1 MSAVVP
7 QPVSL
12 VRAIGHLCAVDL
24 RRFRWLVAG
33 VAGLELLRVILV
45 EWSLQLAPPTMMV
58 NGPPPGAELPVWLL
72 DFGIV
77 LTTAIGTGILVQA
90 DHPTD
95 DRAFWRT
102 RPIPPLAVALAKVAT
117 MALLFVGIPAALN
130 AMRLAAYGAPAVAV
144 VAATLQIA
152 VLAGVVCVPAWFV
165 AVLTRTLPLFLGTLF
180 GTILAGYLALGT
192 VMMLLGGWRTPMRPG
207 LGVVPMVFDW
217 QHTEM
222 HGWWGGVFSTL
233 LGLAIA
239 ATHYVIRRIEVT
251 IAGLLLLV
259 LIPSL
264 IPARSTER
272 PAPADL
278 AGRVARQLTLPQ
290 GLQALSSSGGGYEP
304 PTIHVTGLI
313 RMPTL
318 PPDLSAGIRLER
330 ISLRAGG
337 ERVLAEGREQCC
349 AGKGA
354 IGAISADAVPVN
366 GNRLLI
372 GNNSLEVF
380 NVKSLDAPALRRGP
394 IDLDA
399 DAAVYFSRHR
409 VAGALPLRPG
419 GSLRT
424 SDFLVEVIGLE
435 TLTGPPAPYGD
446 IPRMDVLLRF
456 TRFPSMSGASL
467 KLDLFIADRGRQVI
481 EFVRAPWPIATYNP
495 DTTVD
500 NFAMGRRWAARVS
513 MRVYGGRPLPAEPDL
528 VVVESTPVGTLH
540 THMTA
545 ANVPILLPPPGAM
558 IH

>member
-7 QPVSL
+7 QPLSL
-12 VRAIGHLCAVDL
+12 VRAVGHLCAVDL
-24 RRFRWLVAG
+24 RRFRWLAAG
-33 VAGLELLRVILV
+33 VAGLELMRAILV
-45 EWSLQLAPPTMMV
+45 EWSLQLAPLTTMV
-58 NGPPPGAELPVWLL
+58 DAPPAGADVAVPLL
-72 DFGIV
+72 DFGIL

-102 RPIPPLAVALAKVAT
+102 HPIPPLAIALAKIAT
-117 MALLFVGIPAALN
+117 MALLFVGVPAALN
-130 AMRLAAYGAPAVAV
+130 AMRLAAYGAPAVAI

-180 GTILAGYLALGT
+180 GLMVAGYLALGT
-192 VMMLLGGWRTPMRPG
+192 IMMLLGVMPMRPRPV
-207 LGVVPMVFDW
+207 LVPMVFDW
-217 QHTEM
+217 QHTGI
-222 HGWWGGVFSTL
+222 HGWWGGVVSTVVG
-233 LGLAIA
+233 LGIL
-239 ATHYVIRRIEVT
+239 ATHYAIRRIKVT
-251 IAGLLLLV
+251 IAGLLLLILV
-259 LIPSL
+259 PSL
-264 IPARSTER
+264 VPPRSPER
-272 PAPADL
+272 AAPADL
-278 AGRVARQLTLPQ
+278 GGRVARQLTLPQ
-290 GLQALSSSGGGYEP
+290 GLQALSASGGGFEP
-304 PTIHVTGLI
+304 PTIHVTGVI
-313 RMPTL
+313 AMPTL
-318 PPDLSAGIRLER
+318 PPDVSAGVRLDR
-330 ISLRAGG
+330 ISVRAGG
-337 ERVLAEGREQCC
+337 ERVPADGREQCC

-424 SDFLVEVIGLE
+424 PDFLVEVIGLE
-435 TLTGPPAPYGD
+435 TLMGRPTAYGD

-467 KLDLFIADRGRQVI
+467 KLDLFIADQARRAI

-528 VVVESTPVGTLH
+528 VVVESTPIGTLH

-545 ANVPILLPPPGAM
+545 ANVPIVLPPPGAM